1 MNEKDTSLHKLHV
14 ILIITT
20 SSPAPQ
26 FESISSPELSL
37 LYGPILIIS
46 VIGIKIHRVRM
57 EPLKLSWTTSSSY
70 SYV

>member
-26 FESISSPELSL
+26 FESINSPELSL

-46 VIGIKIHRVRM
+46 IVGIKIQ
-57 EPLKLSWTTSSSY
+57 S
-70 SYV
+70 